1 MSSPAWI
8 LFLAD
13 GESQESPSKELGAHR
28 AASKAGQTACW
39 VRLSPSEESSG
50 QAVCSFPPSPH
61 TTGSCNL
68 SHSYLKKCDL
78 LPDGVEE
85 KSN

>member
-1 MSSPAWI
+1 MSIPAWI
-8 LFLAD
+8 LSLAD
-13 GESQESPSKELGAHR
+13 GESQESPSKKLGAPR
-28 AASKAGQTACW
+28 AASKAGQAARW
-39 VRLSPSEESSG
+39 VRLSPSEGSSG
-50 QAVCSFPPSPH
+50 QAVCSSPPSLH